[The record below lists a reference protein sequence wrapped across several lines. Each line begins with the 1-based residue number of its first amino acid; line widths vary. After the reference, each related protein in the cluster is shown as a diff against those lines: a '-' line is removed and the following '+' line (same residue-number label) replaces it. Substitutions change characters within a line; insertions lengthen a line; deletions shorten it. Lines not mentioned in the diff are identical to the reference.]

1 LTEGRCFWY
10 SGTCVE
16 TKSFPQAEIPDRF
29 PMPTLSPAAPK
40 NASPLSEMSTEMTL
54 SAVKPCASGLRRCGF
69 LFGLT
74 WLALLLAGLGR
85 VEAQTGLAMDLHTWP
100 AGSEPTLPANVG
112 LPNGPDGLNDLWQ
125 LLFEAWELAPGA
137 DNDGDGASNAEESS
151 AGTDPFSGADHLK
164 VKGLTST
171 DEELIFSFDTKAGK
185 KYRILSDPSP
195 GGAFTTVESLATTP
209 PSSVYTAVANA
220 TGATI
225 AIPKP
230 ASSARFF
237 RIEASDADTNN
248 DGVSDWIAR
257 QLGYDPGAPSVDL
270 DGNGTSDLL
279 EDLVAQFSAPDEV
292 EVVAVVPFAFEDGPE
307 SGSFEVRR
315 TRNLFPASVN
325 LSYSGTAAAGADFS
339 VSPSATVVN
348 FAPGET
354 SKSLFVNPNPSEPAL
369 LEGSE
374 SVTVSIANPQSPQ
387 AGGRPSIGLRSS
399 ATVILHDSTAPQGSG
414 LLARY
419 YDHSSATLDHAANFG
434 DLGNYTFTLGT
445 PNTSGTIVIT
455 PTTGNVTNLL
465 AAITP
470 GSTQVRL
477 SFNGGNL
484 NAAAYNHRLYL
495 VTAKT
500 ATNFT
505 CAISS
510 GTLLPASSSSNL
522 NFSIEPL
529 HTPVIERVDATVD
542 NEWMGG
548 TPNGNFI
555 TPLNLADNW
564 SSVWEGYLHPTTA
577 STSGYRFQLDADDKA
592 RVLIDLNRNGS
603 FDLPA
608 EQVIEHGWDTPAT
621 VGTFKVSAYHLLAV
635 PANASERY
643 RIRVEQVETT
653 GDARCRLQWSINDG
667 NFGNIPQSAVYSH
680 ARTMDANYN
689 YTRTNATAGA
699 MAGTVVV
706 TLNGHGLAVGNP
718 VKLSFSSGNLFTPA
732 NGNFHGTYTVSAVN
746 SVNTFTVP
754 ITGASLPASGAGA
767 GFVLDWSSSTMQAWY
782 NVVHQNL
789 DFSGAPGRIGTN
801 NNGSSDS
808 NNGFY
813 GTGTPDGALINP
825 DSFSARWTGQVQP
838 QFTEEYTFS
847 VLADDGFRLWINGQ
861 EMPMTQLASGNAGG
875 ATYTYNSTTGETL
888 VNYAGSNILENS
900 FGVGDI
906 VRIDPTGGTL
916 TNLATTDLVV
926 TAATATTLTVVFP
939 TGMGDQTVAASAN
952 LDGQNRVLKP
962 WVSNGNE
969 RFCRIPMVGGV
980 RYDIRLDYYEAGG
993 FARCRLFWF
1002 SPSQPKQVIPASRLY
1017 PSSQPSAPSIHLTQ
1031 SDATALVG
1039 GLFNLP
1045 VAGSNGS
1052 TVTLS
1057 GLPAWLSF
1065 VNGELTGTPPAGAAG
1080 LYQILVTL
1088 TNAAGTSQSVVNL
1101 EVKETGGAITRELW
1115 TGLPGDTMSSFPSGT
1130 NPSATSTATSLEA
1143 PTNSGDDYAQRLR
1156 GYLTAPETGNY
1167 YFWIAGGNA
1176 AELWISND
1184 AEPVNAFRRAR
1195 VVAGS
1200 PTPQTWT
1207 IEAGQKSPWMA
1218 LEQGKRYYI
1227 EIRHKAGSGPGDNLA
1242 VGWSRPG
1249 EATNAPSEVVPG
1261 HVLSPW
1267 SAPVVPDDG
1276 GTIWSATLRP
1286 QSGAVTNASGSSFLR
1301 LNAAETEAIITANY
1315 TGLTSAFFGMH
1326 VHNDM
1331 IPGGGTANIIAD
1343 LEEPGDV
1350 QILPDGTFRWVI
1362 KPTAGYSVADLV
1374 QHLKDGKVYFK
1385 VHSVNYPLGEIKGYY
1400 SKLEGAP
1407 AFIPPAEAPAWT
1419 DDSNTDAGAARF
1431 LAQATFGAS
1440 AADIQA
1446 LKSITP
1452 SGGKSRYELWI
1463 ENQFAQPASQTL
1475 PEVLRTRRAD
1485 AQGGSAFDETLL
1497 FNSWWRNSVS
1507 GSDQLR
1513 QRIAFALSQIHV
1525 VSAQGPLDNRGEAL
1539 AYFYDQLNAGAFG
1552 NFRDILETTT
1562 LTPTMGRYLDMLRN
1576 DKPDLSLG
1584 RIPNENY
1591 AREIKQLFSIGL
1603 FRMWPDGTLILNS
1616 RFEPI
1621 DTYSQRE
1628 IVGFAHV
1635 FTGWDYGYDGVYR
1648 TSIGAAADW
1657 MRQMREVP
1665 ARHFTGPKRLLNN
1678 EVLPGLEKVGNR
1690 KLDPYA
1696 NHGSMEI
1703 GNADFQSLPAR
1714 ELDAA
1719 HDQLFENPN
1728 TGPFICRQLI
1738 QRMVTSHPSRGY
1750 VYRVTSKFNDNGN
1763 GVRGD
1768 MQAVI
1773 KSILLDYEARSGAMV
1788 AQPEYGK
1795 QREPLLRLTAAGRA
1809 LRPSAFGGTYTQSG
1823 TRTITVNTSA
1833 PHNLASGNNIFLD
1846 FTAGDANQAPWTGA
1860 YSATVTTAT
1869 QFTVNAIN
1877 WANGTYSIPANST
1890 VCTVTMSNH
1899 WLQNGQRVFMDFTS
1913 GAADGSATLDRR
1925 EYLLTSA
1932 SAETGTNI
1940 TFTFTVGDTSASVRS
1955 GNCMIPRFNPGS
1967 YTVGASGL
1975 PAPNDRRVTM
1985 RTNEAHHLAVGDR
1998 VQLNIFGGNPQPAD
2012 LVATVESVVDLT
2024 TWTFLVSS
2032 SVSGYGTNQGNNSV
2046 YQFPL
2051 VSQPVNRSGT
2061 INSRSSTYQLGNTD
2075 GNLEQSPLNA
2085 DTVFNF
2091 FLPDYKFPG
2100 ELAGAGLT
2108 TPEFQLT
2115 SETTTVRQANFLFNG
2130 VFNPGTT
2137 NGFSSFSSGSNA
2149 LVMDYSTWMTG
2160 NAATLALG
2168 APSNTGVPWTHNQN
2182 LAALVDQF
2190 ATLLTANQ
2198 MTPAAKQIVL
2208 DFVGLPIASI
2218 GTGTACVVNTVRP
2231 HGYTTGQTVFLSGVN
2246 GGTFSPVGAFG
2257 SNSTGRTITVV
2268 DADTFT
2274 VTGVGCTA
2282 APSGAQVADAHASQV
2297 AYDQGSPNPSATQ
2310 RRDRIRSILHLILTS
2325 PDFSVQR

>member
-1 LTEGRCFWY
+1 
-10 SGTCVE
+10 
-16 TKSFPQAEIPDRF
+16 
-29 PMPTLSPAAPK
+29 
-40 NASPLSEMSTEMTL
+40 MTL
-54 SAVKPCASGLRRCGF
+54 SASKPCSAGVRRSGF
-69 LFGLT
+69 LCGLV
-74 WLALLLAGLGR
+74 WLVCFTAGFER
-85 VEAQTGLAMDLHTWP
+85 VEAQGELSIDLHTWP
-100 AGSEPTLPANVG
+100 AGTEPTLPANVG
-112 LPNGPDGLNDLWQ
+112 RSNGPDGLNDLWQ
-125 LLFEAWELAPGA
+125 LLFNAWELVPGA
-137 DNDGDGASNAEESS
+137 DGDGDGATNADESS

-164 VKGLTST
+164 VKGLASS
-171 DEELIFSFDTKAGK
+171 DEALTFSFDAKAGK

-195 GGAFTTVESLATTP
+195 GGAFSTVEALATTP
-209 PSSVYTAVANA
+209 PSLAYLAAANA

-230 ASSARFF
+230 ASSAIFF
-237 RIEASDADTNN
+237 RIEASDVDTNG

-257 QLGYDPGAPSVDL
+257 RLGYDPGAPSIDL
-270 DGNGTSDLL
+270 NGNGTSDLL
-279 EDLVAQFSAPDEV
+279 EDLLAQISAPNEV
-292 EVVAVVPFAFEDGPE
+292 EVVASVPFAFEDGPE

-315 TRNLFPASVN
+315 TRSLFAASVSV
-325 LSYSGTAAAGADFS
+325 SYSGTAAAGADFS

-354 SKSLFVNPNPSEPAL
+354 SKMLFVNPNPAESPL

-374 SVTVSIANPQSPQ
+374 SITVSIGNPQSPQ
-387 AGGRPSIGLRSS
+387 SGGAPSIGQRSS
-399 ATVILHDSTAPQGSG
+399 ATVILHDSTAPRGSG

-419 YDHSSATLDHAANFG
+419 YDHSNAIADHGANFG
-434 DLGNYTFTLGT
+434 DLGNYTFTLGS
-445 PNTSGTIVIT
+445 PNTGGTILIT
-455 PTTGNVTNLL
+455 PTTGNLTNLL

-484 NAAAYNHRLYL
+484 NTAAFNHRLYQ

-510 GTLLPASSSSNL
+510 TVALPASSSSNL

-529 HTPVIERVDATVD
+529 HPAAVERVDATID

-548 TPNGNFI
+548 TPNANFI
-555 TPLNLADNW
+555 SPLNLADNW
-564 SSVWEGYLHPTTA
+564 SSVWEAYLHPTTA

-592 RVLIDLNRNGS
+592 RVLIDLNRNGT
-603 FDLPA
+603 FDLPE
-608 EQVIEHGWDTPAT
+608 EQVVEHGWDGPANL
-621 VGTFKVSAYHLLAV
+621 GTFKISASHLLAV
-635 PANASERY
+635 PANAAERY
-643 RIRVEQVETT
+643 RIRVEQVETV
-653 GDARCRLQWSINDG
+653 GEARCRLQWSINGG

-680 ARTMDANYN
+680 ARSMDANYN

-706 TLNGHGLAVGNP
+706 TLNGHGLAVGSP
-718 VKLSFSSGNLFTPA
+718 VNLSFSSGNLFTPA
-732 NGNFHGTYTVSAVN
+732 NGNFHGAYTVSVVN
-746 SVNTFTVP
+746 SANTFTVP
-754 ITGASLPASGAGA
+754 IAGPSLPVSGTGAGYA
-767 GFVLDWSSSTMQAWY
+767 LDWPSSTTQTWY
-782 NVVHQNL
+782 NVVHQSS

-801 NNGSSDS
+801 NNGTNDS
-808 NNGFY
+808 NNGLY
-813 GTGTPDGALINP
+813 GTGTPDRALINP
-825 DSFSARWTGQVQP
+825 DTFSARWTGQVQP

-847 VLADDGFRLWINGQ
+847 VHADDGFRLWINGR
-861 EMPMTQLASGNAGG
+861 EMDMIQLASGNAGG
-875 ATYTYNSTTGETL
+875 ATYTYNSATGEAL
-888 VNYAGSNILENS
+888 VNYAGSNIVENS
-900 FGVGDI
+900 FGVGDV

-916 TNLATTDLVV
+916 SSLATTDLVV
-926 TAATATTLTVVFP
+926 TAVTATTLTVIFP
-939 TGMGDQTVAASAN
+939 TGLGDQVSAASAN

-962 WVSNGNE
+962 WISNGNE

-980 RYDIRLDYYEAGG
+980 RYDIRLDYYEGGG

-1002 SPSQPKQVIPASRLY
+1002 SPSQPKQAIPASRLY
-1017 PSSQPSAPSIHLTQ
+1017 PSSESSAPPILLTQ

-1039 GLFNLP
+1039 GVFRLP
-1045 VAGSNGS
+1045 IAGSNGGS
-1052 TVTLS
+1052 VTVS
-1057 GLPAWLSF
+1057 GLPDWLTYA
-1065 VNGELTGTPPAGAAG
+1065 NGELSGTPPSGAAG
-1080 LYQILVTL
+1080 LYQIRLIL
-1088 TNAAGTSQSVVNL
+1088 TNAAGTSESVVNL
-1101 EVKETGGAITRELW
+1101 EVKEAGGAITRELW
-1115 TGLPGDTMSSFPSGT
+1115 TGIPGETMENFPSGT
-1130 NPSATSTATSLEA
+1130 TPASVTTVTSLESPA
-1143 PTNSGDDYAQRLR
+1143 DSGDDYAARLR
-1156 GYLTAPETGNY
+1156 GYVTAPETGNY

-1184 AEPVNAFRRAR
+1184 EEPVNAFRRAR
-1195 VVAGS
+1195 IVAGGA
-1200 PTPQTWT
+1200 TPRTWT
-1207 IEAGQKSPWMA
+1207 LEAGQKSPWMA
-1218 LEQGKRYYI
+1218 LEQGNRYYI
-1227 EIRHKAGSGPGDNLA
+1227 EVRHKAGSGSGDHLA

-1249 EATNAPSEVVPG
+1249 ESTNAPSEVVPG
-1261 HVLSPW
+1261 YALTPW
-1267 SAPVVPDDG
+1267 SEPVVPDDG

-1286 QSGAVTNASGSSFLR
+1286 QGASVTNASGSSFLR

-1315 TGLTSAFFGMH
+1315 SGLTSAFFGMH

-1350 QILPDGTFRWVI
+1350 QILPDGTYRWVI

-1374 QHLKDGKVYFK
+1374 QHLKNGKLYFN
-1385 VHSVNYPLGEIKGYY
+1385 VHSVNFPSGEIKGYF
-1400 SKLEGAP
+1400 SQLEGAP
-1407 AFIPPAEAPAWT
+1407 AFVPPAEPPAWT
-1419 DDSNTDAGAARF
+1419 DDSNTDAGASRF
-1431 LAQATFGAS
+1431 LAQASFGAS
-1440 AADIQA
+1440 VADVQA

-1452 SGGKSRYELWI
+1452 SGGKSRYEIWI
-1463 ENQFAQPASQTL
+1463 EDQFAQTASQTL

-1485 AQGGSAFDETLL
+1485 AQGGSAYDETLL

-1562 LTPTMGRYLDMLRN
+1562 LTPAMGRYLDMLRN
-1576 DKPDLSLG
+1576 DKPDLSVG

-1635 FTGWDYGYDGVYR
+1635 FTGWDYGYDGAYR
-1648 TSIGAAADW
+1648 TGIGAATDW
-1657 MRQMREVP
+1657 TRQMREVP
-1665 ARHFTGPKRLLNN
+1665 ARHFTGPKRILNN
-1678 EVLPGLEKVGNR
+1678 EVLPGLERVGSR
-1690 KLDPYA
+1690 ALDPYA

-1703 GNADFQSLPAR
+1703 GNAEFQSLPAR
-1714 ELDAA
+1714 EFAAA

-1738 QRMVTSHPSRGY
+1738 QRLVTSHPSRGY
-1750 VYRVTSKFNDNGN
+1750 VYRVTRKFNDNGN

-1773 KSILLDYEARSGAMV
+1773 KAILLDYEARSAAVV
-1788 AQPEYGK
+1788 ADPEYGK

-1809 LRPSAFGGTYTQSG
+1809 FRPSTFGGSYTQNG
-1823 TRTITVNTSA
+1823 NRTLTISTDV
-1833 PHNLASGNNIFLD
+1833 PHKLASGNNVFLD
-1846 FTAGDANQAPWTGA
+1846 FTAGDANPAPWTGS

-1877 WANGTYSIPANST
+1877 WATGTYSIPANST
-1890 VCTVTMSNH
+1890 TCTVTMSNH
-1899 WLQNGQRVFMDFTS
+1899 WLQSGHRVFMDFTS
-1913 GAADGSATLDRR
+1913 GAADGSAALDRR

-1940 TFTFTVGDTSASVRS
+1940 TFTFTVADTSASLRS
-1955 GNCMIPRFNPGS
+1955 GNCMIPRFSPGS

-1985 RTNEAHHLAVGDR
+1985 RTNEDHHLAVGDR
-1998 VQLNIFGGNPQPAD
+1998 VQLNIYGGNPQPAD

-2032 SVSGYGTNQGNNSV
+2032 SMSGYGPNQGNNSV

-2075 GNLEQSPLNA
+2075 GSLEQSPLNA

-2137 NGFSSFSSGSNA
+2137 NGFSSFSSGNNA
-2149 LVMDYSTWMTG
+2149 LVMDYSNWMNG
-2160 NAATLALG
+2160 NAANLGLG
-2168 APSNTGVPWTHNQN
+2168 APLNTGVPWTHNQN
-2182 LAALVDQF
+2182 ITALVDQL

-2198 MTPAAKQIVL
+2198 MTTAAKQVVS
-2208 DFVGLPIASI
+2208 DFVALPIASI
-2218 GTGTACVVNTVRP
+2218 GTGNPCVVNTVRS
-2231 HGYTTGQTVFLSGVN
+2231 HGYATGQTVFLSGVT
-2246 GGTFSPVGAFG
+2246 GGTFSPTGAFG
-2257 SNSTGRTITVV
+2257 SNSTGRVITVV

-2274 VTGVGCTA
+2274 VTGVSCTA
-2282 APSGAQVADAHASQV
+2282 APSGTQVANAHASQV
-2297 AYDQGSPNPSATQ
+2297 AYDQGSTNPSATH
-2310 RRDRIRSILHLILTS
+2310 RRDRIRSILHLIITS

>member
-1 LTEGRCFWY
+1 
-10 SGTCVE
+10 
-16 TKSFPQAEIPDRF
+16 
-29 PMPTLSPAAPK
+29 
-40 NASPLSEMSTEMTL
+40 MSIGITL
-54 SAVKPCASGLRRCGF
+54 SAVNRALQRVGRAALSKGLILSAF
-69 LFGLT
+69 
-74 WLALLLAGLGR
+74 LLLSTG
-85 VEAQTGLAMDLHTWP
+85 VIEAQTGLAMDLYTWP
-100 AGSEPTLPANVG
+100 AGKQPGNPVHTGQANS
-112 LPNGPDGLNDLWQ
+112 PDGLNDLWQ
-125 LLFEAWELAPGA
+125 LLFNAWELDPEA
-137 DNDGDGASNAEESS
+137 DEDNDGASNAQESS
-151 AGTDPFSGADHLK
+151 AGTDPFSAADCLK
-164 VKGLTST
+164 VKNLTST
-171 DEELIFSFDTKAGK
+171 DNEVIFSFDTKAGK
-185 KYRILSDPSP
+185 RYRILSDPDP
-195 GGAFTTVESLATTP
+195 AGAFTTVVSQASIP
-209 PSSVYTAVANA
+209 PSQEYLAVSTA
-220 TGATI
+220 TSATI
-225 AIPKP
+225 TIAKP
-230 ASSARFF
+230 ASASLFF
-237 RIEASDADTNN
+237 RIEASDADSNS

-270 DGNGTSDLL
+270 NGNGTSDLR

-307 SGSFEVRR
+307 SGSFVVRR
-315 TRNLFPASVN
+315 PRNLFPASVS
-325 LSYSGTAAAGADFS
+325 LTYSGTAAAGADFS

-374 SVTVSIANPQSPQ
+374 SVTVSIGNPQSPQ
-387 AGGRPSIGLRSS
+387 PGGTPSIGLRSS
-399 ATVILHDSTAPQGSG
+399 ATVILHDSTAPRGSG

-419 YDHSSATLDHAANFG
+419 YDHASPTLDHAANFG
-434 DLGNYTFTLGT
+434 DLGNYTFTPGS
-445 PNTSGTIVIT
+445 PNTNGTILVT

-465 AAITP
+465 ATITP

-510 GTLLPASSSSNL
+510 GTPLPASSGSNL
-522 NFSIEPL
+522 YFSIEPL
-529 HTPVIERVDATVD
+529 HLPVIERVDAVVD

-564 SSVWEGYLHPTTA
+564 SSVWEAYLHPTTA

-592 RVLIDLNRNGS
+592 RVLIDLNRNGT
-603 FDLPA
+603 FDLPE
-608 EQVIEHGWDTPAT
+608 EQIIEHGWDGPAT
-621 VGTFKVSAYHLLAV
+621 VGTFKISGSHLLAV

-643 RIRVEQVETT
+643 KIRVEQVETT
-653 GDARCRLQWSINDG
+653 GEARCRLQWSINGG

-680 ARTMDANYN
+680 TRSMDANYN
-689 YTRTNATAGA
+689 YTRTNATIGA
-699 MAGTVVV
+699 MAGTMVV
-706 TLNGHGLAVGNP
+706 TLNGHGLAVGSP

-732 NGNFHGTYTVSAVN
+732 NGNFHGIYTVSAVN
-746 SVNTFTVP
+746 SANAFTVP
-754 ITGASLPASGAGA
+754 ITGASLPASGTGV

-801 NNGSSDS
+801 NNGTNDS
-808 NNGFY
+808 NNGLY

-838 QFTEEYTFS
+838 QFSEEYTFS

-861 EMPMTQLASGNAGG
+861 EMEMIQLASGNAGG
-875 ATYTYNSTTGETL
+875 ATYTYNSTTGEAL

-916 TNLATTDLVV
+916 NNLATADLVV

-939 TGMGDQTVAASAN
+939 AGMGDQIVAASAN

-980 RYDIRLDYYEAGG
+980 RYDIRLDYYESGG
-993 FARCRLFWF
+993 FSRCRLFWF
-1002 SPSQPKQVIPASRLY
+1002 SPSQPKQVVPSSRLY
-1017 PSSQPSAPSIHLTQ
+1017 PSSGPSAPSFHLTQ

-1039 GLFNLP
+1039 GLFNLA
-1045 VAGSNGS
+1045 VAGSNGAA
-1052 TVTLS
+1052 VTLS
-1057 GLPAWLSF
+1057 GLPEWLSYA
-1065 VNGELTGTPPAGAAG
+1065 NGELSGTPPSGAAG
-1080 LYQILVTL
+1080 LYQILITL
-1088 TNAAGTSQSVVNL
+1088 TNAAGTSQSVLNL
-1101 EVKETGGAITRELW
+1101 EVSDTGGAITREVW
-1115 TGLPGDTMSSFPSGT
+1115 TGISGETMESFPSGT
-1130 NPSATSTATSLEA
+1130 APTSTATVSSLEA
-1143 PTNSGDDYAQRLR
+1143 PSDSGDDYAARLR

-1167 YFWIAGGNA
+1167 YFWIAGSNA
-1176 AELWISND
+1176 AELWLSND

-1200 PTPQTWT
+1200 TAPQNWT

-1227 EIRHKAGSGPGDNLA
+1227 EVRHKAGSGSGDNLA

-1249 EATNAPSEVVPG
+1249 EATNAPGEVVPG

-1267 SAPVVPDDG
+1267 SEPVVPDDG

-1286 QSGAVTNASGSSFLR
+1286 QGGAVTNASGSSFLR
-1301 LNAAETEAIITANY
+1301 LNAAETEVIITANY

-1350 QILPDGTFRWVI
+1350 QILPDGTYRWVI

-1374 QHLKDGKVYFK
+1374 QHLKDGKLYFN
-1385 VHSVNYPLGEIKGYY
+1385 VHSVNFPGGEIKGYY

-1407 AFIPPAEAPAWT
+1407 AFISPAEPPAWT

-1463 ENQFAQPASQTL
+1463 ENQFAQPSSQTL

-1485 AQGGSAFDETLL
+1485 AQGGSAYDETLL

-1591 AREIKQLFSIGL
+1591 AREIKQLFAIGL

-1635 FTGWDYGYDGVYR
+1635 FTGWDYGYDGAYR
-1648 TSIGAAADW
+1648 TSIGAAVDW
-1657 MRQMREVP
+1657 VRQMREVP
-1665 ARHFTGPKRLLNN
+1665 ARHFTGPKRILNN

-1750 VYRVTSKFNDNGN
+1750 LYRVTSKFNDNGN

-1768 MQAVI
+1768 MQAVV
-1773 KSILLDYEARSGAMV
+1773 KAILLDYEARSGAMV
-1788 AQPEYGK
+1788 AQPGYGK

-1809 LRPSAFGGTYTQSG
+1809 FRPSAFGGTYTQSG

-1833 PHNLASGNNIFLD
+1833 PHKLATGNNVFLD
-1846 FTAGDANQAPWTGA
+1846 FASGDSNEAPWTGA
-1860 YSATVTTAT
+1860 YSATVTSAT
-1869 QFTVNAIN
+1869 QFTVNALN
-1877 WANGTYSIPANST
+1877 WATGTYSIPANST

-1913 GAADGSATLDRR
+1913 GAADGSAALDRR
-1925 EYLLTSA
+1925 SYALTGA

-1940 TFTFTVGDTSASVRS
+1940 TFTFTVGDTSASLRS

-1985 RTNEAHHLAVGDR
+1985 STNEDHHLAVGDQ

-2012 LVATVESVVDLT
+2012 LVATVESVVDLK

-2032 SVSGYGTNQGNNSV
+2032 AVSGYGTNQGNNSV

-2075 GNLEQSPLNA
+2075 GSLEQSPLNA

-2160 NAATLALG
+2160 NAANLGMG

-2182 LAALVDQF
+2182 IAALVDQL

-2198 MTPAAKQIVL
+2198 MPAAAKQIVR
-2208 DFVGLPIASI
+2208 DFVSLPIASI
-2218 GTGTACVVNTVRP
+2218 GTGNPCVINTVQP
-2231 HGYTTGQTVFLSGVN
+2231 HGYATGQTVFLSGVT
-2246 GGTFSPVGAFG
+2246 GGTFSPAGAFG
-2257 SNSTGRTITVV
+2257 SSSTGRTITVV

-2274 VTGVGCTA
+2274 VTGVSCTA
-2282 APSGAQVADAHASQV
+2282 APSGIQVADAHASQV
-2297 AYDQGSPNPSATQ
+2297 AYDQGSSNPSATH

>member
-1 LTEGRCFWY
+1 
-10 SGTCVE
+10 
-16 TKSFPQAEIPDRF
+16 
-29 PMPTLSPAAPK
+29 
-40 NASPLSEMSTEMTL
+40 MSTVMTL
-54 SAVKPCASGLRRCGF
+54 GSVKRRVQRIQRSGFHRV
-69 LFGLT
+69 
-74 WLALLLAGLGR
+74 LALLAISWFPQ
-85 VEAQTGLAMDLHTWP
+85 EKAAAQSGLAMDLYTWP
-100 AGSEPTLPANVG
+100 AGTNPSLPANVG
-112 LPNGPDGLNDLWQ
+112 QPNGPDGLNDLWQ
-125 LLFEAWELAPGA
+125 MLHNGWEIDPEG
-137 DNDGDGASNAEESS
+137 DNDGDGANNAQESS
-151 AGTDPFSGADHLK
+151 AGTNPFLAADCLK
-164 VKGLTST
+164 VK
-171 DEELIFSFDTKAGK
+171 ELATTATEVVFTFDTKAGK

-195 GGAFTTVESLATTP
+195 GGAFTEVVTLNTTP
-209 PSSVYTAVANA
+209 ASPHYVAPSTA
-220 TGATI
+220 TGAMI
-225 AIPKP
+225 SIPKP
-230 ASSARFF
+230 SSTAMFY
-237 RIEASDADTNN
+237 RIEASDVDSNN
-248 DGVSDWIAR
+248 DGVSDWVAR
-257 QLGYDPGAPSVDL
+257 QLGYDPGAPSIDL
-270 DGNGTSDLL
+270 DGDGTSDLL

-292 EVVAVVPFAFEDGPE
+292 EVVAVTPFASEDGPQ
-307 SGSFEVRR
+307 SGAFEVRR
-315 TRNLFPASVN
+315 TRHLFPASVS
-325 LSYSGTAAAGADFS
+325 LSYSGTASAGVDYSA
-339 VSPSATVVN
+339 SPSATSVS
-348 FAPGET
+348 FAPGE
-354 SKSLFVNPNPSEPAL
+354 SGKSIFVNPNAAQQSL

-374 SVTVSIANPQSPQ
+374 SVTVTLSDPQSSQPG
-387 AGGRPSIGLRSS
+387 AAPSIGRRGS
-399 ATVILHDSTAPQGSG
+399 ATVILRDSTTAQGSG

-419 YDHSSATLDHAANFG
+419 YDHASSTQAHAANFG
-434 DLGNYTFTLGT
+434 DLANYTFTLGS
-445 PNTSGTIVIT
+445 PNTNGTILVT
-455 PTTGNVTNLL
+455 PTTGNVTTLL

-484 NAAAYNHRLYL
+484 NTAAYNHQLYQ

-505 CAISS
+505 CSITS
-510 GTLLPASSSSNL
+510 GTALPASSSSNL
-522 NFSIEPL
+522 YFSIEPL
-529 HTPVIERVDATVD
+529 HPPVIERVDATVD

-555 TPLNLADNW
+555 SPLNLADNW
-564 SSVWEGYLHPTTA
+564 SSVWEAYLHPTTA

-592 RVLIDLNRNGS
+592 RVLIDLNRNGT
-603 FDLPA
+603 FDLPE
-608 EQVIEHGWDTPAT
+608 EQVIEHGWDSAAT
-621 VGTFKVSAYHLLAV
+621 VGTFKISGSHLLAV

-643 RIRVEQVETT
+643 KIRVEQVETT
-653 GDARCRLQWSINDG
+653 GEARCRLQWSVNG
-667 NFGNIPQSAVYSH
+667 GTFANIPQSAVYAH
-680 ARTMDANYN
+680 VAAMNANYN
-689 YTRTNATAGA
+689 YARTTTTPGA
-699 MAGTVVV
+699 MAGTIVV
-706 TLNGHGLAVGNP
+706 TLNGHGFSVGTP
-718 VKLSFSSGNLFTPA
+718 VNLSFSSGNLFTPA

-746 SVNTFTVP
+746 SANTFTVP
-754 ITGASLPASGAGA
+754 IAGASLPASGTGA
-767 GFVLDWSSSTMQAWY
+767 GYVLDQPANTTQAWY
-782 NVVHQNL
+782 NVVYQSS

-801 NNGSSDS
+801 NNGTNDS
-808 NNGFY
+808 NNGLY
-813 GTGTPDGALINP
+813 GTGTPDVALINP
-825 DSFSARWTGQVQP
+825 DSFSIRWTGQVQP

-861 EMPMTQLASGNAGG
+861 EMAMTQLASSNVGSS
-875 ATYTYNSTTGETL
+875 TYTYNSSTGEAL
-888 VNYAGSNILENS
+888 VNYGASTIVENS
-900 FGVGDI
+900 YAVGDI
-906 VRIDPTGGTL
+906 VRIDPTAGTL
-916 TNLATTDLVV
+916 TSFATTDLVV
-926 TAATATTLTVVFP
+926 TAATATTFTVVFP
-939 TGMGDQTVAASAN
+939 TGFGDQTTAASAN
-952 LDGQNRVLKP
+952 LDAMNRAIKP
-962 WVSNGNE
+962 WASNGNE
-969 RFCRIPMVGGV
+969 RFCRVPMVEGV
-980 RYDIRLDYYEAGG
+980 RYDIRLDYYESGG
-993 FARCRLFWF
+993 FSRCRLFWF
-1002 SPSQPKQVIPASRLY
+1002 SPSQPKQIIPANRLY
-1017 PSSQPSAPSIHLTQ
+1017 PSSAPSAPSTHLTQ
-1031 SDATALVG
+1031 TDATALVG
-1039 GLFNLP
+1039 GPFRLP
-1045 VAGSNGS
+1045 VAGSNGAS
-1052 TVTLS
+1052 VTFS
-1057 GLPAWLSF
+1057 GLPDWLSY
-1065 VNGELTGTPPAGAAG
+1065 VNGELVGTPPSGAAG
-1080 LYQILVTL
+1080 WYQILVTL
-1088 TNAAGTSQSVVNL
+1088 TNAAGTSQSVLNL
-1101 EVKETGGAITRELW
+1101 EVKETGGAITRDLW
-1115 TGLPGDTMSSFPSGT
+1115 SAVPGDTMSDFP
-1130 NPSATSTATSLEA
+1130 ASL
-1143 PTNSGDDYAQRLR
+1143 PTNSSTVSSLEGPSDSGDNYASRLR

-1167 YFWIAGGNA
+1167 YFWVAGSNA

-1200 PTPQTWT
+1200 PTPRTWT
-1207 IEAGQKSPWMA
+1207 IESGQKSPWMA

-1227 EIRHKAGSGPGDNLA
+1227 EVRHKAGSGPGDNLA
-1242 VGWSRPG
+1242 VGWARPG
-1249 EATNAPSEVVPG
+1249 EPTDAPSEVVPG
-1261 HVLSPW
+1261 YVLSPW
-1267 SAPVVPDDG
+1267 SEPVVPDDG

-1286 QSGAVTNASGSSFLR
+1286 QGGAVTNASGSSFLR

-1315 TGLTSAFFGMH
+1315 SGLTSAFFGMH

-1350 QILPDGTFRWVI
+1350 QILPDGTYRWVI

-1374 QHLKDGKVYFK
+1374 QHLKDGKLYFN
-1385 VHSVNYPLGEIKGYY
+1385 VHSVNFPGGEIKGYY

-1407 AFIPPAEAPAWT
+1407 AFVPPAAPPAWT
-1419 DDSNTDAGAARF
+1419 DDSDTDAGAARF

-1463 ENQFAQPASQTL
+1463 EDQFSKPVSQTL

-1485 AQGGSAFDETLL
+1485 AQGGSAYDETLL

-1513 QRIAFALSQIHV
+1513 QRVAFALSQIHV

-1562 LTPTMGRYLDMLRN
+1562 LTPAMGRYLDMLRN
-1576 DKPDLSLG
+1576 DKPDLSVG

-1616 RFEPI
+1616 KFEPI

-1635 FTGWDYGYDGVYR
+1635 FTGWDYGYDGAYR
-1648 TSIGAAADW
+1648 TGIGAATDW

-1665 ARHFTGPKRLLNN
+1665 ARHFTGPKRILNN
-1678 EVLPGLEKVGNR
+1678 EVLPGLQKVGNR
-1690 KLDPYA
+1690 SLDPYA
-1696 NHGSMEI
+1696 THGSMEY

-1750 VYRVTSKFNDNGN
+1750 VYRVTSKFNDNGQ

-1768 MQAVI
+1768 MQAVV
-1773 KSILLDYEARSGAMV
+1773 KAILLDYEARSGAMV
-1788 AQPEYGK
+1788 TEPQYGK

-1809 LRPSAFGGTYTQSG
+1809 FRPATFGGTYTQTG
-1823 TRTITVNTSA
+1823 NRTITLNTDA
-1833 PHNLASGNNIFLD
+1833 PHKLASGNNVFLD
-1846 FTAGDANQAPWTGA
+1846 FTSGDSNEAPWAGTYA
-1860 YSATVTTAT
+1860 ATVVNAT
-1869 QFTVNAIN
+1869 QFTVNAFN
-1877 WANGTYSIPANST
+1877 WANGTYSIPANSN

-1899 WLQNGQRVFMDFTS
+1899 WLQSGHRVFMDFTS
-1913 GAADGSATLDRR
+1913 GAAHGSATLDRR
-1925 EYLLTSA
+1925 TYTLTSA

-1940 TFTFTVGDTSASVRS
+1940 TFTFTVGDTSTSLRS

-1967 YTVGASGL
+1967 YTVGTSGL

-1985 RTNEAHHLAVGDR
+1985 RTNEAHHLAVGDQ
-1998 VQLNIFGGNPQPAD
+1998 VQLNIYGGNPQPAD
-2012 LVATVESVVDLT
+2012 LVATVESVVDLK

-2032 SVSGYGTNQGNNSV
+2032 AVSGYGTNQGNNSV

-2061 INSRSSTYQLGNTD
+2061 LNSRSSTYQLGNTD

-2130 VFNPGTT
+2130 IFNPGTT
-2137 NGFSSFSSGSNA
+2137 NGYSSFSSGNNA

-2160 NAATLALG
+2160 NAANLGLG

-2182 LAALVDQF
+2182 VAALVDQL

-2198 MTPAAKQIVL
+2198 MTPSAKQIVR
-2208 DFVGLPIASI
+2208 DFVSLPIASI
-2218 GTGTACVVNTVRP
+2218 GTGNPCVVNTSRP
-2231 HGYTTGQTVFLSGVN
+2231 HGYATGQTVFLSGVT
-2246 GGTFSPVGAFG
+2246 GGTFSPAGAFG
-2257 SNSTGRTITVV
+2257 SNSTGRTITVI
-2268 DADTFT
+2268 DEDTFT
-2274 VTGVGCTA
+2274 VTGVSCTA
-2282 APSGAQVADAHASQV
+2282 APGGTQVANAHASQV
-2297 AYDQGSPNPSATQ
+2297 AYDQGSTNPSATQ

-2325 PDFSVQR
+2325 PDFTVQR

>member
-1 LTEGRCFWY
+1 
-10 SGTCVE
+10 
-16 TKSFPQAEIPDRF
+16 
-29 PMPTLSPAAPK
+29 
-40 NASPLSEMSTEMTL
+40 MSTEMTL
-54 SAVKPCASGLRRCGF
+54 SATKPCAVGVRRCG
-69 LFGLT
+69 LLLGLT
-74 WLALLLAGLGR
+74 WLVFFLAGLGK
-85 VEAQTGLAMDLHTWP
+85 VEAQTGLAMDLHSWP
-100 AGSEPTLPANVG
+100 AGTEPTLPANVG
-112 LPNGPDGLNDLWQ
+112 QPNGPDGLNDLWQ
-125 LLFEAWELAPGA
+125 MLFNAWELAPAA
-137 DNDGDGASNAEESS
+137 DNDSDGAGNAEESS
-151 AGTDPFSGADHLK
+151 AGTDPFSGADNLK
-164 VKGLTST
+164 VKGLITSG
-171 DEELIFSFDTKAGK
+171 EELVFSFDTKAGK
-185 KYRILSDPSP
+185 KYRILSDTSP
-195 GGAFTTVESLATTP
+195 GGAFTNVEALATTP
-209 PSSVYTAVANA
+209 PSSVYIAVADA
-220 TGATI
+220 TGATVT
-225 AIPKP
+225 IPKP
-230 ASSARFF
+230 ASSAMFF
-237 RIEASDADTNN
+237 RIEASDADTNA
-248 DGVSDWIAR
+248 DGVSDWVAR
-257 QLGYDPGAPSVDL
+257 RLGYDPGAPSVDL
-270 DGNGTSDLL
+270 DGDGTSDLL
-279 EDLVAQFSAPDEV
+279 EDLVAQISAPDVV
-292 EVVAVVPFAFEDGPE
+292 EVVAAVPFAFEDGPE

-315 TRNLFPASVN
+315 TRHLFPASVN

-354 SKSLFVNPNPSEPAL
+354 SKSVFVNPNPAEPAL
-369 LEGSE
+369 LEGGE
-374 SVTVSIANPQSPQ
+374 SVTVSIGNPQSPQ
-387 AGGRPSIGLRSS
+387 PGGRPSIGLRSS
-399 ATVILHDSTAPQGSG
+399 ATVILHDSTAPRGSG

-419 YDHSSATLDHAANFG
+419 YDHASSTLDHAANFG
-434 DLGNYTFTLGT
+434 DLANYTFTVGS
-445 PNTSGTIVIT
+445 PNTAGTILVT
-455 PTTGNVTNLL
+455 PTTGNLTTLL

-484 NAAAYNHRLYL
+484 NTAAFNHRLYQ

-510 GTLLPASSSSNL
+510 TVALPASSSSNL

-529 HTPVIERVDATVD
+529 HPPVIERVDATID

-548 TPNGNFI
+548 TPNGNSI

-564 SSVWEGYLHPTTA
+564 SSVWEAYLHPTTA

-592 RVLIDLNRNGS
+592 RVLIDLNRNGT
-603 FDLPA
+603 FDLPE
-608 EQVIEHGWDTPAT
+608 EQVIEHGWDAPAT
-621 VGTFKVSAYHLLAV
+621 LGTFKISASHLLAV

-643 RIRVEQVETT
+643 KIRVEHAETS
-653 GDARCRLQWSINDG
+653 GEARCRLQWSVNG
-667 NFGNIPQSAVYSH
+667 GAFANIPQSNVYGH
-680 ARTMDANYN
+680 VATMNANYN
-689 YTRTNATAGA
+689 YTRTTATVGA
-699 MAGTVVV
+699 MAGTILV

-732 NGNFHGTYTVSAVN
+732 NGNFHGTYTVSVVN
-746 SVNTFTVP
+746 SANTFTVP
-754 ITGASLPASGAGA
+754 ITGASLPVSGTGA
-767 GFVLDWSSSTMQAWY
+767 GFVLDQPANTTQTWY
-782 NVVHQNL
+782 NVVHQSP

-801 NNGSSDS
+801 NNGTNDS
-808 NNGFY
+808 NNGLY
-813 GTGTPDGALINP
+813 GTGTPDGTLINP

-847 VLADDGFRLWINGQ
+847 VLADDGFRLWINGR
-861 EMPMTQLASGNAGG
+861 EMDMIQLASGNAGG
-875 ATYTYNSTTGETL
+875 ATYTYNSATGETL

-900 FGVGDI
+900 FGVGDV
-906 VRIDPTGGTL
+906 VRIDPTAGTL
-916 TNLATTDLVV
+916 TSLATTDLVV
-926 TAATATTLTVVFP
+926 TAATATTLTVTFP
-939 TGMGDQTVAASAN
+939 TGLGDQVSAASAN

-962 WVSNGNE
+962 WVANGNE
-969 RFCRIPMVGGV
+969 RFCRLPMVGGV
-980 RYDIRLDYYEAGG
+980 RYDIRLDYYESGG

-1002 SPSQPKQVIPASRLY
+1002 SPSQPKQAVPASRLY
-1017 PSSQPSAPSIHLTQ
+1017 PSSEPLAPSIHLTQ

-1039 GLFNLP
+1039 GLFKLP
-1045 VAGSNGS
+1045 VAGSNGGS
-1052 TVTLS
+1052 VTLS
-1057 GLPAWLSF
+1057 GLPEWLSF
-1065 VNGELTGTPPAGAAG
+1065 VNGELTGTPPSGAAG

-1101 EVKETGGAITRELW
+1101 EVKDTGGEITRELW
-1115 TGLPGDTMSSFPSGT
+1115 SGIPGDTMDAFPLGIA
-1130 NPSATSTATSLEA
+1130 PTSTTTVASLEA
-1143 PTNSGDDYAQRLR
+1143 PAESGDNYAARLR
-1156 GYLTAPETGNY
+1156 GYLTAPKTGNY
-1167 YFWIAGGNA
+1167 YFWIAGSSA

-1184 AEPVNAFRRAR
+1184 GEPVNAFRRAR
-1195 VVAGS
+1195 VLVGS
-1200 PTPQTWT
+1200 STPENWT
-1207 IEAGQKSPWMA
+1207 LESGQKSPWMA

-1227 EIRHKAGSGPGDNLA
+1227 EVRHKAGTGPSDNLA

-1249 EATNAPSEVVPG
+1249 EATTAPSEVVSG
-1261 HVLSPW
+1261 FVLSPW
-1267 SAPVVPDDG
+1267 SEPVVPDDG

-1286 QSGAVTNASGSSFLR
+1286 QANAITNASGSSFLR

-1315 TGLTSAFFGMH
+1315 SGLTSAFFGMH

-1350 QILPDGTFRWVI
+1350 QILPDGTYRWVI

-1374 QHLKDGKVYFK
+1374 QHLKNGKLYFN
-1385 VHSVNYPLGEIKGYY
+1385 VHSVNFPGGEIKGYF
-1400 SKLEGAP
+1400 SQLEGAP
-1407 AFIPPAEAPAWT
+1407 AFVPPAEAPAWT
-1419 DDSNTDAGAARF
+1419 DDSNTDAGVARF
-1431 LAQATFGAS
+1431 LAQASFGAS
-1440 AADIQA
+1440 TADIQA
-1446 LKSITP
+1446 VKSIVP

-1463 ENQFAQPASQTL
+1463 ENQFSQSASQTL

-1485 AQGGSAFDETLL
+1485 VQGGSQFDETLL

-1507 GSDQLR
+1507 GADQLR
-1513 QRIAFALSQIHV
+1513 QRVAFALSQIHV

-1552 NFRDILETTT
+1552 NFRDLLETTT
-1562 LTPTMGRYLDMLRN
+1562 LTPAMGRYLDMLRN
-1576 DKPDLSLG
+1576 DKPDLSVG

-1635 FTGWDYGYDGVYR
+1635 FTGWDYGYDGAYR
-1648 TSIGAAADW
+1648 TGIGAATDW
-1657 MRQMREVP
+1657 TRQMREIP
-1665 ARHFTGPKRLLNN
+1665 ARHFTGPKRILNN
-1678 EVLPGLEKVGNR
+1678 EVLPGLEKVGSR
-1690 KLDPYA
+1690 SLDPYA
-1696 NHGSMEI
+1696 NHGTMEI

-1719 HDQLFENPN
+1719 HDQLFANPN

-1750 VYRVTSKFNDNGN
+1750 VYRVTSKFNDNGS

-1768 MQAVI
+1768 MRAVI
-1773 KSILLDYEARSGAMV
+1773 KAILLDYEARSADV
-1788 AQPEYGK
+1788 AADPEFGK

-1809 LRPSAFGGTYTQSG
+1809 FRPSTFGGSYTQTG
-1823 TRTITVNTSA
+1823 ARAITVNTSS
-1833 PHNLASGNNIFLD
+1833 PHKLASGNSVFLD
-1846 FTAGDANQAPWTGA
+1846 FTSGDANQAPWTGT
-1860 YSATVTTAT
+1860 YSATVTSAT

-1877 WANGTYSIPANST
+1877 WATGTYSIPANST

-1899 WLQNGQRVFMDFTS
+1899 WLQNGHRVFMDFTS
-1913 GAADGSATLDRR
+1913 GAADGSAALDRR

-1955 GNCMIPRFNPGS
+1955 GNCMIPRFSPGS
-1967 YTVGASGL
+1967 YTIGASGL

-1985 RTNEAHHLAVGDR
+1985 RTNEDHHLAVGDQ
-1998 VQLNIFGGNPQPAD
+1998 VQLNIFDGNPRPAD

-2032 SVSGYGTNQGNNSV
+2032 SVSGYAASQGINSV

-2075 GNLEQSPLNA
+2075 TNLEQSPLNA

-2137 NGFSSFSSGSNA
+2137 NGFSSFSSGNNA

-2160 NAATLALG
+2160 NAANLGLG

-2182 LAALVDQF
+2182 IAALVDQL

-2198 MTPAAKQIVL
+2198 MTPAVKEIVR
-2208 DFVGLPIASI
+2208 DFLGLPIASI
-2218 GTGTACVVNTVRP
+2218 GTGNPCVVNTVRP
-2231 HGYTTGQTVFLSGVN
+2231 HGYATGQTVFLSGVT
-2246 GGTFSPVGAFG
+2246 GGTFSPTAAFG
-2257 SNSTGRTITVV
+2257 SNSTGRVVTVV
-2268 DADTFT
+2268 DPDTFT
-2274 VTGVGCTA
+2274 VTGVNCTA
-2282 APSGAQVADAHASQV
+2282 APSGTQVATAHASQV
-2297 AYDQGSPNPSATQ
+2297 AYDQGSSNPSATQ